1 MKRSEFLQV
10 PAIERSG
17 SRRCWS
23 WLLAGFLAL
32 AGFVSTAGVA
42 QAADLD
48 GKRVAIKGAP
58 AAGPSKYDQLWVRKY
73 GPRNPECVLVLSPG
87 SPAGQ
92 GGFAR
97 IAPAMTQRVK
107 GLGVWAIDRR
117 PNALEDVSVFKR
129 DRPRKSLGYY
139 LLGERVGGSIF
150 KPVRGTEAGFVRD
163 WGAATALGDLR
174 NVIQRASA
182 RSSCVMIGGHSFGTL
197 LAEAYVAWDFNGTPG
212 YEGLDGIVLID
223 GGLFGAFNNVLDPAG
238 YPAFHSVAE
247 ARARIAKLQKQSPFG
262 SDGSIP
268 GLPAWVPGVV
278 PEIVCQYALKHP
290 NAESGLQKS
299 TIGTRFVPGLPSISV
314 TNEAFAGLF
323 FKATAGDGGA
333 RLGRLSNRG
342 NPIRWRNGPYSSVSR
357 FCSTFTQEPG
367 NGLEWYFP
375 QRLMVEVTQAL
386 EPLKRNAITD
396 FLGLRPFHLADVDLP
411 LYVIQ
416 TKLSDGGVLPAAR
429 AFIRESKITDH
440 KLVDDPEA
448 DHTDPLVDY
457 PKRNRFLKTVVPF
470 LKDTMRRAHA
480 GTP

>member
-1 MKRSEFLQV
+1 MKRSRSMQV
-10 PAIERSG
+10 PAIGRQ
-17 SRRCWS
+17 RFRLCWP
-23 WLLAGFLAL
+23 WLLAIVVFA
-32 AGFVSTAGVA
+32 STAGFA
-42 QAADLD
+42 QAADLN
-48 GKRVAIKGAP
+48 GKRVAVKGAA
-58 AAGPSKYDQLWVRKY
+58 AAGPSKYDRLWVRKY
-73 GPRNPECVLVLSPG
+73 GPRNPDCVLVLSPG

-97 IAPAMTQRVK
+97 IAPELTKRVK
-107 GLGVWAIDRR
+107 GLDVWAIDRR

-129 DRPRKSLGYY
+129 DQPRKSLGYY
-139 LLGERVGGSIF
+139 LLGERVGGSLF
-150 KPVRGTEAGFVRD
+150 KPVRDSEAGFVRQ

-174 NVIQRASA
+174 NVIQKASEQ
-182 RSSCVMIGGHSFGTL
+182 SSCVMIGGHSFGTL
-197 LAEAYVAWDFNGTPG
+197 LTEAYVAWDFNGTPG

-223 GGLFGAFNNVLDPAG
+223 GGLFGAFKNVLDPAG

-247 ARARIAKLQKQSPFG
+247 ASARIAKLQKQSPFG
-262 SDGSIP
+262 SDGSIA

-299 TIGTRFVPGLPSISV
+299 TIGTHFVPGLPGISV

-323 FKATAGDGGA
+323 FKATAGDEGA
-333 RLGRLSNRG
+333 RTGRLSNRG
-342 NPIRWRNGPYSSVSR
+342 DPLRWRNGHYSSVSR

-411 LYVIQ
+411 LYVFQ
-416 TKLSDGGVLPAAR
+416 TKLSDGGVLRAAHT
-429 AFIRESKITDH
+429 FIRKSKITDY
-440 KLVDDPEA
+440 KLVNDPDA

-457 PKRNRFLKTVVPF
+457 PRRNRFLKTVVPF
-470 LKDTMRRAHA
+470 LKDAMRRAHA